1 MVRPTRR
8 FAFALVSGFLCGLRR
23 EHAKGSME
31 RPAPANSPSLI
42 HPYTV
47 ESA

>member
-1 MVRPTRR
+1 MVRPTRH
-8 FAFALVSGFLCGLRR
+8 FAFVLVTGFLRGLRR
-23 EHAKGSME
+23 EQANGSME
-31 RPAPANSPSLI
+31 RPAPANSPPLI